1 MTVRPHAIYLSVA
14 VALVVMGSTAVYP
27 AGGDDTRDELVL
39 QVAVRDDPSS
49 YNVLASRDDVTRNAL
64 FPVYSSVGLY
74 DPGNWELI
82 PYILKG
88 IDADDNGV
96 FDQDEYGVF
105 LKEEGANPLEVTA
118 YYDLNWIYF
127 HDGVQATVEDLL
139 FSYHLEALRPA
150 LEPFVSSLSIL
161 KDQKG
166 LPGSNY
172 SSTHWLWV
180 HPVEDVWD
188 PNIEVGANSSLTIAL
203 RFEMQGTYAS
213 FAEFTLSGLRL
224 FPRHAW
230 EGTGRYCKQTEDHVC
245 AEWESD
251 IHDDFGCAYDPVTK
265 NGVPTGDPNAFH
277 LSEAMQW
284 RPEVQHVIGT
294 GPFRLLGDDAYS
306 HARYARFEDYYAEAV
321 DKSGSHYM
329 HMPYIDGMLYKV
341 FKTAHAAVFALQA
354 GEVDVTAFAVA
365 PEFVSGLLL
374 DPNIELEA
382 TAEKGFTYLGYNM
395 RSSPFGYPDNDPARG
410 DDGLHLRKAI
420 AHSLDK
426 RNMVTV
432 ILQNFGA
439 RGDQPVSP
447 GFTRWY
453 NASVPKYEYDLDAA
467 RQMLDHYYT
476 IDGMYNPSAPDPL
489 GYGPSGYRRL
499 PSIDDGPI
507 EIISYTMDFDPR
519 RGGSAAI
526 IAGDL
531 MAIGLNVTAKTLSH
545 AEVVDRVN
553 NRGLQMW
560 VTHQGISSDPPIYYY
575 DLFHSI
581 HAPYGRNFAGF
592 QNDTVDELLVEAY
605 GEDDLS
611 RQAELIKQTSGLLV
625 DALPVD
631 VLFFQTS
638 IEAYRSDRF
647 TNWTMGMS
655 GSIIRE
661 SFWSL
666 IGIRPPFKRDLVVS
680 LSTPSAMVSMSKETI
695 RAVVSDLSG
704 TTVSGAR
711 VHLCLASFSM
721 EWDPGNLTTNG
732 QNGTCV
738 SVVTG
743 VNGAVHAIYQA
754 PDLKDLER
762 LEVQISAEA
771 RIGFRVSSRT
781 TTFFTIYPKA
791 KQFLS
796 VRINMQTGDVLPI
809 GYSILVDV
817 MVTDQSV
824 TPLSGVRVNLT
835 SVPDGL
841 TFEPANGTTIS
852 GSIGEIVVTPPSTM
866 QGSGDFDLYNIVA
879 AAEMEDYGNGSAVAE
894 VVVLELSSPPP
905 TTQSDGLLTDIGI
918 WSAVAVV
925 GAVVTLSALFLV
937 RRYSVR
943 RRSEKRR

>member
-1 MTVRPHAIYLSVA
+1 MEDDGTRAAATV
-14 VALVVMGSTAVYP
+14 
-27 AGGDDTRDELVL
+27 
-39 QVAVRDDPSS
+39 
-49 YNVLASRDDVTRNAL
+49 
-64 FPVYSSVGLY
+64 
-74 DPGNWELI
+74 
-82 PYILKG
+82 G
-88 IDADDNGV
+88 IDTDDDGV

-105 LKEEGANPLEVTA
+105 LKEEGADPLEVTA
-118 YYDLNWIYF
+118 YYDLNRIYF

-188 PNIEVGANSSLTIAL
+188 QNIEVGANSSLTIAL

-213 FAEFTLSGLRL
+213 FAEFTLGGLRL
-224 FPRHAW
+224 FPRHVW

-251 IHDDFGCAYDPVTK
+251 IHGDFGCAYDPVTK

-277 LSEAMQW
+277 LSEAVQW

-294 GPFRLLGDDAYS
+294 GPFRLLGDDANS
-306 HARYARFEDYYAEAV
+306 HARYGRFEDYYAEAV
-321 DKSGSHYM
+321 NKSGSQYM

-341 FKTAHAAVFALQA
+341 YKTAQTAVLALRA
-354 GEVDVTAFAVA
+354 GEVDVIAFDV
-365 PEFVSGLLL
+365 PPVFVGNLLL
-374 DPNIELEA
+374 DPNIGVEA
-382 TAEKGFTYLGYNM
+382 TAKKGFTHLGYNM
-395 RSSPFGYPDNDPARG
+395 RSSPFGYPDNDPAQG

-426 RNMVTV
+426 RTMVTT
-432 ILQNFGA
+432 ILQNFGVA
-439 RGDQPVSP
+439 GDQPVSP
-447 GFTRWY
+447 GWVRWY

-467 RQMLDHYYT
+467 RQILDHYYT
-476 IDGMYNPSAPDPL
+476 IDGMYNPSVPDPL

-499 PSIDDGPI
+499 PSIDDNQI
-507 EIISYTMDFDPR
+507 EIISYTTDFDPR
-519 RGGSAAI
+519 RGGAAMM
-526 IAGDL
+526 IAASL
-531 MAIGLNVTAKTLSH
+531 RSIGLNVMAKTLSH

-553 NRGLQMW
+553 NRNLQMW
-560 VTHQGISSDPPIYYY
+560 VMHEGVSSDPPVYYY

-605 GEDDLS
+605 GEDDPS
-611 RQAELIKQTSGLLV
+611 RQAELTKQASGLLA
-625 DALPVD
+625 DALPID

-647 TNWTMGMS
+647 TNWTVGKS

-666 IGIRPPFKRDLVVS
+666 IGVHPPFKKDLVVS
-680 LSTPSAMVSMSKETI
+680 LSTPSAMASMSKENI

-704 TTVSGAR
+704 GTVSGAI
-711 VHLCLASFSM
+711 VDLCLASFSM
-721 EWDPGNLTTNG
+721 AWDPGNLTMDG
-732 QNGTCV
+732 RNGTCV
-738 SVVTG
+738 SGVTNI
-743 VNGAVHAIYQA
+743 NGAVHAIYQA
-754 PDLKDLER
+754 PDVKDLER
-762 LEVQISAEA
+762 LTVQLSAEA
-771 RIGFRVSSRT
+771 RTGFRVSSRT
-781 TTFFTIYPKA
+781 TTYFTIYPKA

-796 VRINMQTGDVLPI
+796 VRINMQTGDVVPI

-817 MVTDQSV
+817 MVTDQNAI
-824 TPLSGVRVNLT
+824 PLSGVRVNLT

-841 TFEPANGTTIS
+841 TFEPANGTTIG
-852 GSIGEIVVTPPSTM
+852 GSIGRIVVTPPSTM
-866 QGSGDFDLYNIVA
+866 RGSGDFDRYNIAV
-879 AAEMEDYGNGSAVAE
+879 AAEMEDYENGSAVAE
-894 VVVLELSSPPP
+894 VVVFELSSPPP
-905 TTQSDGLLTDIGI
+905 TPQSDGILTDVGI
-918 WSAVAVV
+918 WSVVAVV
-925 GAVVTLSALFLV
+925 GAVVTLSALFLI
-937 RRYSVR
+937 RRSSVR